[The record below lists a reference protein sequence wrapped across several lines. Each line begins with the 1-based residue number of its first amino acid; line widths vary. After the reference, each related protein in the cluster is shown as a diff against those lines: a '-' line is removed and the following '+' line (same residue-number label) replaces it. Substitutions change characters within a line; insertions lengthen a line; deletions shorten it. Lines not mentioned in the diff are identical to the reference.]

1 MVSSGTGVWHRR
13 NIRRD
18 ADTIFGDTNMKLD
31 KPFEINGLQHKYRP
45 PSDGRKRYGVC
56 TRLKSAAEYRTI
68 SQRGKSWLCYAC
80 QPVSA
85 VSNTKHDDLSIIS
98 ASQSAFYHT
107 FGMIHLG
114 FSIFHLSAVVAPHA
128 PATLN
133 RVHSRGMTT
142 IPEIMYPNTAVR
154 RSVYFVAA
162 MVLSGCT
169 MIPPYERPA
178 APVAGHYPGISGS
191 TDTRTATDIA
201 WRDFFTDRSLQ
212 QLITLALANNRDL
225 RVAALNVEQSQAQ
238 YRISRS
244 AAVPEIDGGGSYN
257 RAHASGMTTVLWNA
271 NVGTTAYEVDFFGR
285 VRSLNHQAL
294 EKYFAT
300 AEAQRSARIS
310 LVAQVANEYFSL
322 RLAEAQLLL
331 ARQTLEAVK
340 GSSSLNQATFD
351 AGESN
356 ELDLRTAE
364 GQVKTAEINVLTYER
379 SIAQSHN
386 ALVTLVGCPLPDN
399 QLAARPLDDHNLLV
413 SIPAGLPSGLVQR
426 RPDILEAEHT
436 LKAANANIGVARTAF
451 FPSITLTA
459 SSGST
464 STELSKLFSSGTGSW
479 SFSPQF
485 SVPIFT
491 GGRNLADLD
500 AAKISTRIEVANYE
514 KSIQTAFREVADAL
528 VAISSLTKEIEA
540 QAALIR
546 TQQQRY
552 DLANF
557 RYRQGE
563 DSYLNVLSAQQ
574 DLYRAQQGRLA
585 AMFSKLSNQI
595 SLYKA
600 LGGGWK

>member
-1 MVSSGTGVWHRR
+1 M
-13 NIRRD
+13 
-18 ADTIFGDTNMKLD
+18 TI
-31 KPFEINGLQHKYRP
+31 
-45 PSDGRKRYGVC
+45 
-56 TRLKSAAEYRTI
+56 
-68 SQRGKSWLCYAC
+68 
-80 QPVSA
+80 
-85 VSNTKHDDLSIIS
+85 
-98 ASQSAFYHT
+98 
-107 FGMIHLG
+107 
-114 FSIFHLSAVVAPHA
+114 
-128 PATLN
+128 
-133 RVHSRGMTT
+133 
-142 IPEIMYPNTAVR
+142 IPETNHPVLKVRHSACLTA
-154 RSVYFVAA
+154 AI
-162 MVLSGCT
+162 VLSGCT
-169 MIPPYERPA
+169 MIPSYERPA
-178 APVAGHYPGISGS
+178 APVAGYYPRTGGN
-191 TDTRTATDIA
+191 TDTPAAADIA

-212 QLITLALANNRDL
+212 HLITLALANNRDL

-244 AAVPEIDGGGSYN
+244 AEVPGVDGGGSYN
-257 RAHASGMTTVLWNA
+257 RAHASGMTSDQWNA

-310 LVAQVANEYFSL
+310 LVAQVADEYFTL

-340 GSSSLNQATFD
+340 GSSTLNQASFD

-364 GQVKTAEINVLTYER
+364 GQVKTAEIDVLTYER
-379 SIAQSHN
+379 RIAQSHN
-386 ALVTLVGCPLPDN
+386 ALMALVGSPLAAN
-399 QLAARPLDDHNLLV
+399 QFAARPLDDHNLLAA
-413 SIPAGLPSGLVQR
+413 IPSGLPSGLVQR

-436 LKAANANIGVARTAF
+436 LKAANANIGAARAAF

-464 STELSKLFSSGTGSW
+464 STELSKLFGSGTGTW
-479 SFSPQF
+479 SFSPQV
-485 SVPIFT
+485 SLPIFT
-491 GGRNLADLD
+491 GGSNRANLD

-528 VAISSLTKEIEA
+528 VATRSCAREIEA
-540 QAALIR
+540 QAALIH
-546 TQQQRY
+546 TQQRRY
-552 DLANF
+552 DLANV

-574 DLYRAQQGRLA
+574 DLYRAQQSRLA